1 MTAHR
6 TICLGLATILL
17 TARAIAQTAGA
28 DHELPEPQSVT
39 VDQSLGAQRAAVMV
53 RAARLFYAFWD
64 TGDSTF
70 AREAVSERFTD
81 NTLPKGRPQGLA
93 GLAFASRSFRAAV
106 PDLRCTIEDLLVVGD
121 KITARLTFTGTHR
134 GRFMGRPPTE
144 HRVRFLAIDILRV
157 EDGRIVEDWHLE
169 DNLTLMQQLVA
180 VPEL

>member
-6 TICLGLATILL
+6 TICFGLATMLL
-17 TARAIAQTAGA
+17 TARAVAQTVGA
-28 DHELPEPQSVT
+28 DHELPEPKSVT
-39 VDQSLGAQRAAVMV
+39 VDQSLGAERAAVMV
-53 RAARLFYAFWD
+53 HAARLFYAFWD

-81 NTLPKGRPQGLA
+81 NTLPKGRPPGLGGLA
-93 GLAFASRSFRAAV
+93 VASRNFRAAV

-121 KITARLTFTGTHR
+121 KITARLMFTGTHR
-134 GRFMGRPPTE
+134 GRFMGRPPTG

-157 EDGRIVEDWHLE
+157 KDGRIVEDWHLE
-169 DNLTLMQQLVA
+169 DNLTLMQQLGA